1 MKSSHYE
8 LEFPI
13 SKISDSEEFQG
24 RTEYDDEWIDTL
36 SEQIA
41 KGGQEEP
48 IILWHRNNEY
58 IKLAG
63 FCRTR

>member
-41 KGGQEEP
+41 KRWSRGTY
-48 IILWHRNNEY
+48 NFM
-58 IKLAG
+58 A
-63 FCRTR
+63 